1 MTHREGPDQ
10 SREPYRSIR
19 ERHVREERLLDA
31 VFLVF
36 TVFDAQSTGSFG
48 DPFWLANLQ
57 GDVVLHLVNARDEA
71 EIVRTPREQTCLE
84 VAGLLAV
91 TLHYDSLTGN
101 ETLGPLIGSSGLGE
115 DLEAPV
121 VMRIAAAY
129 VDRTMGESNR
139 ELALLERQ
147 WAYGLEH
154 LADLRTIGV
163 DLPLLEA
170 ALKLAVGT
178 LQEQLL
184 EEGYDALHPHTL
196 YRLKE

>member
-1 MTHREGPDQ
+1 
-10 SREPYRSIR
+10 
-19 ERHVREERLLDA
+19 
-31 VFLVF
+31 
-36 TVFDAQSTGSFG
+36 
-48 DPFWLANLQ
+48 
-57 GDVVLHLVNARDEA
+57 
-71 EIVRTPREQTCLE
+71 
-84 VAGLLAV
+84 
-91 TLHYDSLTGN
+91 
-101 ETLGPLIGSSGLGE
+101 
-115 DLEAPV
+115 
-121 VMRIAAAY
+121 MRIAAAY
-129 VDRTMGESNR
+129 ADRTIRESNR

-154 LADLRTIGV
+154 LADLHTIGV